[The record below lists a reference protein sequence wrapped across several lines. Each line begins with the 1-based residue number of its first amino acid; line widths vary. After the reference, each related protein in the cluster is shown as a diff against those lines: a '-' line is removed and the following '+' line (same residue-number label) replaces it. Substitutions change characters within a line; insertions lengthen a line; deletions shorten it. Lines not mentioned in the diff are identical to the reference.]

1 MKIHFKTLLLCLG
14 LIFSG
19 IAGAQALLNKPV
31 SMELNR
37 QRLDHVL
44 EIMSNKGNFY
54 FSYHSNIVKKD
65 SLVTMASATRTVK
78 QWLEVLL
85 PDHYEFRESGNYIII
100 RKTPVKLTLVTN
112 KAVAED
118 KFYQVSGYVL
128 DDGTGDWIH
137 NASIYETSL
146 LLSTLTNASGFFKLR
161 FKQKNKKLYLTV
173 SKEFY
178 RDTSFVLDP
187 GFNQQVTVTLMPRTS
202 GEYTIIGPDDYF
214 APEELKLRVQQA
226 DSSIVEYTYSMTDSI
241 KVEKTRMGGLLATTQ
256 QKIQGLNIR
265 NFFATRPFQ
274 FSITPGLGTHGQLSP
289 QVTNHFSL
297 NLFGGYNGGVDGVE
311 IGGLFNIDKKSV
323 RYFQSAGL
331 FNIVGGYMHGFQV
344 AGINNTVLDS
354 VIGFQAAGVNN
365 MVKGKMSG
373 FQVGGVYNHVT
384 EEVNGVQVGGVGNFA
399 RRDVSGV
406 QVAGVMNFANRTLN
420 GVQVSGVIN
429 YAKHVKGVQIGLI
442 NISDTSEGLGI
453 GLINVVFKGY
463 HKLSFYAD
471 ELVNANA
478 AFKTGSRRLYN
489 ILQAGMNFSDS
500 NEVFTFG
507 YGFGTEMRIGKTFS
521 LNPEFTLQHLY
532 LGSWDYANLLG
543 KAKLNLNI
551 RFGKY
556 FSVFGGPVV
565 NAYRSRQD
573 VKFDGYRLVVPP
585 SGYKTYNW
593 GSNVKGW
600 LGWNAG
606 INFF

>member
-1 MKIHFKTLLLCLG
+1 MKIQLRALLIGLG
-14 LIFSG
+14 LIISG
-19 IAGAQALLNKPV
+19 ISVAQSLLNQPV

-44 EIMSNKGNFY
+44 EILSNKGNFY

-65 SLVTMASATRTVK
+65 SLVTVAASTKTVK
-78 QWLEVLL
+78 QWLEILL
-85 PDHYEFRESGNYIII
+85 PDHFEFRESGNYIII
-100 RKTPVKLTLVTN
+100 RKAPVKLTFITN
-112 KAVAED
+112 KAVTED
-118 KFYQVSGYVL
+118 KFYLVSGYVL
-128 DDGTGDWIH
+128 DDATGDWIP

-146 LLSTLTNASGFFKLR
+146 LVSTLTNASGYFKLR

-173 SKEFY
+173 SKEYY

-187 GFNQQVTVTLMPRTS
+187 GFNQQVTVTLLPRSS

-214 APEELKLRVQQA
+214 APEELKLRVKQA
-226 DSSIVEYTYSMTDSI
+226 DSSVVEYTYIKSDSA
-241 KVEKTRMGGLLATTQ
+241 KVEKTRMGGWLATSQ

-265 NFFATRPFQ
+265 NFFASRPFQ
-274 FSITPGLGTHGQLSP
+274 LSITPGLGTHGQLSP
-289 QVTNHFSL
+289 QVVNHFSL

-354 VIGFQAAGVNN
+354 VVGFQAAGVNN
-365 MVKGKMSG
+365 IVKGKMNG

-384 EEVNGVQVGGVGNFA
+384 EQVNGVQVSGVGNFA

-406 QVAGVMNFANRTLN
+406 QVAGVMNFSNRTLN

-429 YAKHVKGVQIGLI
+429 YAKHVKGVQVGLI

-453 GLINVVFKGY
+453 GLINIVFKGY

-471 ELVNANA
+471 EIVNANA

-507 YGFGTEMRIGKTFS
+507 YGFGTELKMGKIFS
-521 LNPEFTLQHLY
+521 VNPEFTLQHLY

-551 RFGKY
+551 RLGKY
-556 FSVFGGPVV
+556 LSLFGGPVV
-565 NAYRSRQD
+565 NVYYSKQD
-573 VKFDGYRLVVPP
+573 VKFDGYRLKIPP
-585 SGYKTYNW
+585 AGYKTYDL

-606 INFF
+606 LNFF

>member
-1 MKIHFKTLLLCLG
+1 MKIHFMALLLCMG
-14 LIFSG
+14 LFITVSG
-19 IAGAQALLNKPV
+19 QSLLNQPV

-44 EIMSNKGNFY
+44 EILSNKGNFY

-65 SLVTMASATRTVK
+65 SLVTMASSTKTVK
-78 QWLEVLL
+78 QWLELLL

-100 RKTPVKLTLVTN
+100 RKTPVRLTVVTN
-112 KAVAED
+112 KAAAED

-128 DDGTGDWIH
+128 DDGTGDWIP

-146 LLSTLTNASGFFKLR
+146 LISTLTNTNGFFKLR
-161 FKQKNKKLYLTV
+161 FRQKNKKLYLTV
-173 SKEFY
+173 SKEYY

-226 DSSIVEYTYSMTDSI
+226 DSSIVEYTYTRTDSV
-241 KVEKTRMGGLLATTQ
+241 KVEKTRMGGWLATSQ

-274 FSITPGLGTHGQLSP
+274 LSITPGLGTHGQLSP
-289 QVTNHFSL
+289 QVINHFSL

-365 MVKGKMSG
+365 MVKGKMTG

-406 QVAGVMNFANRTLN
+406 QVAGVMNFSNRTLN

-453 GLINVVFKGY
+453 GLINIVFKGY
-463 HKLSFYAD
+463 HKLSFYSD

-507 YGFGTEMRIGKTFS
+507 YGFGTELRMGKTFS

-551 RFGKY
+551 RLGKY
-556 FSVFGGPVV
+556 FSIFGGPVF
-565 NAYRSRQD
+565 NAYTSKQD

-585 SGYKTYNW
+585 SSYKTYNL